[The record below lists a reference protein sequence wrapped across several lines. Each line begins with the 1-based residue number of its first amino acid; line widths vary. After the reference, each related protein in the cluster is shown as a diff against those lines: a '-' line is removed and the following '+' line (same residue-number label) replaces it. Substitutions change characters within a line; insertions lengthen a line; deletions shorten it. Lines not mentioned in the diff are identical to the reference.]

1 MESSSVIL
9 DVLSDLLKIN
19 RDRVVRYH
27 KAITDTDDPGL
38 KTLFQNNAD
47 QSRKNIS
54 DIINEVMNYNGNSKS
69 AELTNSDKIYH
80 AWATFKTKFSGN
92 NIKNVLTSRETTEA
106 TSIKSSHE
114 VIRVYRQAYMEA

>member
-1 MESSSVIL
+1 MESTRAIL

-19 RDRVVRYH
+19 RDRVVKYK

-38 KTLFQNNAD
+38 KALFQNNAD

-54 DIINEVMNYNGNSKS
+54 EIINEVMNYNGNSKS
-69 AELTNSDKIYH
+69 AELTNSDKIFD

-92 NIKNVLTSRETTEA
+92 SIKNVLTSCETLD
-106 TSIKSSHE
+106 S
-114 VIRVYRQAYMEA
+114 